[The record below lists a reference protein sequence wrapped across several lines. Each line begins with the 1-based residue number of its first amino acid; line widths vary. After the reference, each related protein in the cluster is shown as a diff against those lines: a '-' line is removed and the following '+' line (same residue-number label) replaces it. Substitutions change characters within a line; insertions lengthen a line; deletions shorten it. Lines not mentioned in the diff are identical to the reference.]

1 MILSSEA
8 ARKTLS
14 SADTNFSRFMGGS
27 ERPSTSD
34 TVTPLRPHLSVDTIP
49 AARTLIAHQNSP
61 HLLCPERAANPED
74 EERRRKLSWA
84 ILAAFCLLPPCI
96 ILFRIWGDTII
107 ISLTEGRLGHCTT
120 KSKKVALIAGITVNI
135 GIATAIVVP
144 IVIAHALGAA

>member
-14 SADTNFSRFMGGS
+14 SADTNFPRFMGGS